1 MSLPLVHQEG
11 QLAPAELF
19 KLCVAVQGSSV
30 DIGAAFEIS
39 GLQAQF
45 QGILESKGAEIVAFS
60 YGGNLY
66 HLSRLMNPAI
76 AQPCGYAFG
85 IADEPAI
92 SFQQVNGGWQ
102 LDALK
107 HGRERNQAFAE
118 MAEVL
123 KCPAMVIKRDYTL

>member
-1 MSLPLVHQEG
+1 MIKPLVDQVELMPPAVVFAMSL
-11 QLAPAELF
+11 ELLENSPEIGNAF
-19 KLCVAVQGSSV
+19 K
-30 DIGAAFEIS
+30 IS

-60 YGGNLY
+60 YGGRSY
-66 HLSRLMNPAI
+66 HLSRLVNPAI

-102 LDALK
+102 LDAPK
-107 HGRERNQAFAE
+107 QRHNRNQAFAE